1 MIKSNLWSTLI
12 QNQDEKPTINS
23 QISKNEQPEPKPP
36 LISLVISN
44 RTRFIL
50 VLTTLFIIF
59 CDQISKIWASVNLS
73 MARPVNVIG
82 DFIRVY
88 LVHNS
93 GMIWG
98 IPVRSSIVYYVLPI
112 IGIVVVLYIAF
123 KTQSKLYAICYGLL
137 LGGAIGNLIDRI
149 RLGYVIDFIDM
160 GIKNIRWPTYN
171 IADLAT
177 VIGVLLI
184 IAKEILNPHKHNKI
198 HG

>member
-12 QNQDEKPTINS
+12 QNQDEKPTINP

-36 LISLVISN
+36 SISLVISN
-44 RTRFIL
+44 RIRFIL

-160 GIKNIRWPTYN
+160 GIKNTRWPTYN
-171 IADLAT
+171 LADLAI
-177 VIGVLLI
+177 VVGLIMI
-184 IAKEILNPHKHNKI
+184 IAREIFKTKSKTKSV
-198 HG
+198 